1 MLLERTFHVLDF
13 KTAAVA
19 AAGVAVGVLTLRAVR
34 RRRTEPKDE
43 ARSSVEAAI
52 EEAAEA
58 LEHALAAAGHA
69 RDAGERGA
77 GYAREEFGADVE
89 RVSVEPEG
97 RLRRVRRVRESLADR
112 ER

>member
-1 MLLERTFHVLDF
+1 MNNF
-13 KTAAVA
+13 KTAVVA
-19 AAGVAVGVLTLRAVR
+19 AAGVAVGILALRNIRQR
-34 RRRTEPKDE
+34 RKEPKDE

-69 RDAGERGA
+69 RDAGEKGA
-77 GYAREEFGADVE
+77 EYARAEFGADAE

-97 RLRRVRRVRESLADR
+97 RLRRVRRVREGVADR
-112 ER
+112 KR